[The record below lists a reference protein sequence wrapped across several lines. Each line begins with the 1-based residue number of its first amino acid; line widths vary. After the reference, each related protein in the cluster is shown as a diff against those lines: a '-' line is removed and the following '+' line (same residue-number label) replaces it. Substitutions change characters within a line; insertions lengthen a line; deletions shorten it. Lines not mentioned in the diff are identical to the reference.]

1 MLSVRLMRKCRY
13 VVKAELIVE
22 LLVVIMVEEVMEE
35 NERRVENI

>member
-1 MLSVRLMRKCRY
+1 MLSVRVMWKCRH

-22 LLVVIMVEEVMEE
+22 LLVVIMVEEVMET